1 MQVTCDKAS
10 LLIICEKQQ
19 EQTLA
24 NNTKVLKLYLA
35 SLLPTVQ
42 DDNIQ
47 ESMETFLPTVQ
58 EPFYPLQRNI
68 QEFHNIRGASKN
80 SIMTGSPLP
89 SSCLCIC
96 LIQKKS
102 RQWYVEVSDQIVRIA
117 KHLQNSTHTDPMPH
131 PSP

>member
-19 EQTLA
+19 EQSLA
-24 NNTKVLKLYLA
+24 SNTKVLKLYLA

-47 ESMETFLPTVQ
+47 ETMETFLSTVQ

-89 SSCLCIC
+89 SFPNEKTPLP
-96 LIQKKS
+96 LDEDAS
-102 RQWYVEVSDQIVRIA
+102 RSGAMTTR
-117 KHLQNSTHTDPMPH
+117 
-131 PSP
+131 